1 MNLLDDSLAE
11 IKLGSYLT
19 APATAL
25 TDVSLHP
32 RVQDY
37 RRGTSAR
44 MIAMDRHDA
53 QRKLPASDYH
63 VSRKVDGEFTVVVWR
78 DGEILTV
85 NPGGTVRTGLPVLE
99 EAATLLKDAGVSEAL
114 IAAELF
120 VNRPDGR
127 RPRIHDV
134 VQVARKPESA
144 DDLET
149 LQLAVFDIISL
160 NNNPPEHFSAAC
172 QEILRLFD
180 GGKLI
185 RPVDAR
191 SATSADEV
199 LQCFDEWVDQE
210 GAEGLVVRSETA
222 GSFKIKPRHTI
233 DAVVLGFT
241 ESTDDRQGMLHDL
254 LLGTIRDDGA
264 IHVLCRVGGG
274 FSDEVRREMLSDL
287 KDMVVSSDYTEVSG
301 DHVAYEMV
309 RPEWV
314 IEITCLD
321 LIAQTTRGGPINR
334 MVLNWDADAATWRI
348 IRQLPGVSVISPQFV
363 RRREDKAVH
372 VDDVS
377 IRQIAGV
384 VEIPLVDRDATQLTL
399 PKSELV
405 RRAVFT
411 KELKGATMVRKF
423 LLWKTGKENESD
435 DFPAWV
441 LHYTDFSPNRKTP
454 LAREIRV
461 SNSQEQIEQLWDTL
475 QADNIKKGWNPYGTD
490 DSADDGD
497 TPAAPAK
504 KPAAKKKAK
513 AAKKAAPKKAA
524 AKKKATPAK
533 KKAVKKKAASKKKS
547 SRKSD

>member
-1 MNLLDDSLAE
+1 MKLLDDSLAE

-37 RRGTSAR
+37 RRASSAR
-44 MIAMDRHDA
+44 MIALDRHDA

-63 VSRKVDGEFTVVVWR
+63 VSRKVDGEFTVIVWR

-99 EAATLLKDAGVSEAL
+99 EAARLLQEAGVNEAL

-160 NNNPPEHFSAAC
+160 NGSPPENFSAAC

-180 GGKLI
+180 SGTLV

-191 SATSADEV
+191 SATTADEV

-254 LLGTIRDDGA
+254 LLGTVRGDGA

-274 FSDEVRREMLSDL
+274 FSDELRREMLSDL
-287 KDMVVSSDYTEVSG
+287 KDMVVDSDYTEVSG

-321 LIAQTTRGGPINR
+321 FIAQTTRGGSINR
-334 MVLNWDADAATWRI
+334 MVLNWDADASTWRI

-363 RRREDKAVH
+363 RRREDKTVH
-372 VDDVS
+372 IDEVS
-377 IRQIAGV
+377 IRQVADV
-384 VEIPLVDRDATQLTL
+384 VDIPMVDRDATQLAL
-399 PKSELV
+399 PKSELT

-411 KELKGATMVRKF
+411 KELKGAVMVRKF
-423 LLWKTGKENESD
+423 LLWKTGKEQESD

-441 LHYTDFSPNRKTP
+441 LHYTDFSPNRRTP

-461 SNSQEQIEQLWDTL
+461 SNSQDQIEQLWETL
-475 QADNIKKGWNPYGTD
+475 QSENIKKGWKPYGTED
-490 DSADDGD
+490 EADSD
-497 TPAAPAK
+497 AAATTVK
-504 KPAAKKKAK
+504 EAKPAAKKKTTAPKK
-513 AAKKAAPKKAA
+513 AAAKKAATKKAAPKKAA
-524 AKKKATPAK
+524 AKKKAAPR
-533 KKAVKKKAASKKKS
+533 KKA